1 MRRVSGRGE
10 TMSEESPNGGVDRRN
25 FLKSMAAG
33 TAGVGMLA
41 AASAAVGA
49 PAGAA
54 KAQEPDAAG
63 AEKLIPRPGSD
74 FMVDVIKTLGID
86 YIAANPGSSF
96 RSLHESMV
104 NYGGNSKPELI
115 TCLHE
120 ETSVAIAHGYAK
132 AAGKPMAVMVHGTV
146 GLQHSAMAIYN
157 AWCDRVPIMMFAG
170 NSLDAT
176 TRRPGTEWYHSVQDA
191 AAMVRDY
198 TKWDDTPMSL
208 QHFAES
214 SVRAYKIA
222 NTGPKGPVLVVADLD
237 LQERPVEHQAALK
250 IPPYSPSLP
259 SQGDSGA
266 LREAARMLVAADAP
280 VIIADRAARDQE
292 GVRRLVNLAE
302 ALNAPVV
309 DLGARM
315 NFPNTHYLN
324 HSDSRAQLVK
334 NADLILLLEVADT
347 WGQLN
352 DVSDPFHEYQRLAKA
367 NVKTISLS
375 FADVYQKSN
384 YQDSQRF
391 MAVDLAITGD
401 VQSSLPELTDSVLA
415 ATDPARR
422 AVMALRATRLKSDFE
437 AAGRRVRA
445 AAAVGWDASPV
456 TTARLSAEL
465 FDAVKD
471 EPWSLVVSDRINW
484 ARRMWPASEYHQ
496 MLGGSGGSGV
506 GYSLPGAVG
515 AALANKSRGL
525 ISVTMQPDGDA
536 LYQPGSLWTAAH
548 HRIPLLMVMH
558 NNRGYYQEVM
568 HLQRM
573 ASLHGRRTDAALI
586 GNEINHPAVD
596 FARLAQ
602 SYGVWAEGPV
612 TDPRA
617 LGAAIRRALAVV
629 KSGAPALVD
638 VICQPR

>member
-1 MRRVSGRGE
+1 
-10 TMSEESPNGGVDRRN
+10 MSEESPKSGVDRRD
-25 FLKSMAAG
+25 FLKGMAAG
-33 TAGVGMLA
+33 TAGVGVLA

-49 PAGAA
+49 PSAQAPSGA
-54 KAQEPDAAG
+54 KPQGGGEAADG
-63 AEKLIPRPGSD
+63 KLILRPGSD

-96 RSLHESMV
+96 RSLHESVV
-104 NYGGNSKPELI
+104 NYGGNQKPELI

-146 GLQHSAMAIYN
+146 GLQHSAMAVYN
-157 AWCDRVPIMMFAG
+157 AWCDRVPVMMFAG
-170 NSLDAT
+170 NSLDAA
-176 TRRPGTEWYHSVQDA
+176 TRRPGVEWYHSVQDA
-191 AAMVRDY
+191 AAMVRDF
-198 TKWDDTPMSL
+198 TKWDDVPMSL

-237 LQERPVEHQAALK
+237 LQERPAEHQAALK
-250 IPPYSPSLP
+250 IPPYSPSVP

-266 LREAARMLVAADAP
+266 LSDAARMLVAANAP
-280 VIIADRAARDQE
+280 VIIVDRAARDQE
-292 GVRRLVNLAE
+292 GVRRLVKLAE

-324 HSDSRAQLVK
+324 HSDGRAQLVK

-352 DVSDPFHEYQRLAKA
+352 DVSDPFHEYKRLAKA
-367 NVKTISLS
+367 DVKTVSLS
-375 FADVYQKSN
+375 FSDVYQKSN

-401 VQSSLPELTDSVLA
+401 VQSSLPELTDLVLR
-415 ATDPARR
+415 ATDPARK
-422 AVMALRATRLKSDFE
+422 AVLALRASRLKSDFE

-445 AAAVGWDASPV
+445 AAAVGWDSSPV

-465 FDAVKD
+465 YDAVKD
-471 EPWSLVVSDRINW
+471 EPWSLVVSDRIAW
-484 ARRMWPASEYHQ
+484 ARRLWPATEYHQ
-496 MLGGSGGSGV
+496 MLGGSGGAGV

-515 AALANKSRGL
+515 AALANKAKGL

-536 LYQPGSLWTAAH
+536 LYQSGALWTAAH
-548 HRIPLLMVMH
+548 HKIPLLLVMH

-596 FARLAQ
+596 FAKLAQ

-638 VICQPR
+638 VVCQAR